1 MEATEDTLRAESR
14 QRALTHL
21 GILLLASLVLLANVL
36 LVGPAIARLVVGRG
50 GDPPAATRNDAPSL
64 PVNQHG

>member
-21 GILLLASLVLLANVL
+21 SILLLASVVLLANVL

-50 GDPPAATRNDAPSL
+50 GDPPAASMSRHA
-64 PVNQHG
+64 G